1 MQRASIV
8 MGHLARCGNEL
19 TRDFVDFEVRRAL
32 EALSATPR
40 SEPRRL
46 AAAFVL
52 RELAKSVPSLFF
64 EHAPAFLKV
73 RALNPHPLPTLIILT
88 LSLSLSQCL
97 SDYLS
102 DCLSISLSIS
112 RARSL
117 SL

>member
-40 SEPRRL
+40 SESRRL

-73 RALNPHPLPTLIILT
+73 RALNPHPIPTFIL
-88 LSLSLSQCL
+88 LSLSLS
-97 SDYLS
+97 
-102 DCLSISLSIS
+102 
-112 RARSL
+112 
-117 SL
+117 